1 MQGAFSF
8 GCCQDFGCVGQKRKA
23 SSVTGVSDTN
33 FSIQLGI
40 IKTEHYCIFKDF
52 SKVYQVFVVFR
63 VLDTILR
70 KAKEHNKNAEPQ
82 SKITPAHLIG
92 S

>member
-1 MQGAFSF
+1 M
-8 GCCQDFGCVGQKRKA
+8 
-23 SSVTGVSDTN
+23 TGVSDTN

-40 IKTEHYCIFKDF
+40 SKTEHYFIFKDC
-52 SKVYQVFVVFR
+52 SKVYEVFVVFR

-70 KAKEHNKNAEPQ
+70 KAKEHNQNAELTK
-82 SKITPAHLIG
+82 SKKYTSHLIG